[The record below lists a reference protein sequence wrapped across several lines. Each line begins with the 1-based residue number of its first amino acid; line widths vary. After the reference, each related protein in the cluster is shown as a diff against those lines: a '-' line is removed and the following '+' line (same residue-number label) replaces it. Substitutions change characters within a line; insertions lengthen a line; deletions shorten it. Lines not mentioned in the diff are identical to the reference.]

1 MANASSPTIELVAF
15 DGDDTLWHNEHA
27 MAEVETRFHA
37 LMTTYRDVDP
47 QDLLSALLEVER
59 RNLPIFGYGVK
70 SFTLSM
76 IEAAVE
82 FTDQRLAAGDVL
94 RILGWAKELLNRPV
108 ELIDGAHDTVEKV
121 ADQYRVVLIT
131 KGDLLDQRRKI
142 VASGLEDA
150 FDRIDIVSEKD
161 PAAYAAVLEAEG
173 VAPERFVMIGNS
185 WPSDIA
191 PVLELG
197 GHAIWVPYHVTWGHE
212 QVTQS
217 GAASGRSV
225 EVDSI
230 ADAPAVID
238 GWRAQPS

>member
-1 MANASSPTIELVAF
+1 MAASSSPTIELVAF

-37 LMTTYRDVDP
+37 LMTTYREVSS
-47 QDLLSALLEVER
+47 QDLLAALLQVER

-76 IEAAVE
+76 IETAVE
-82 FTDQRLAAGDVL
+82 FTDGRLAAADVH

-108 ELIDGAHDTVEKV
+108 ELIDGAHEAVEKL

-212 QVTQS
+212 QVMQS
-217 GAASGRSV
+217 AVDAGRSV
-225 EVDSI
+225 EVESI

-238 GWRAQPS
+238 GWRGRGS

>member
-1 MANASSPTIELVAF
+1 MAASSSPTIELVAF

-37 LMTTYRDVDP
+37 LMTTYREVSS
-47 QDLLSALLEVER
+47 QDLLAALLQVER

-76 IEAAVE
+76 IETAVE
-82 FTDQRLAAGDVL
+82 FTD
-94 RILGWAKELLNRPV
+94 
-108 ELIDGAHDTVEKV
+108 GAHEAVEKL

-150 FDRIDIVSEKD
+150 FDRIDIVSEKN

-212 QVTQS
+212 QVMQS
-217 GAASGRSV
+217 AVDAGRSV
-225 EVDSI
+225 EVESI

-238 GWRAQPS
+238 GWRGRRS

>member
-15 DGDDTLWHNEHA
+15 DGDDTLWHNEGA

-37 LMTTYRDVDP
+37 LMATYRDVDL
-47 QDLLSALLEVER
+47 QELLAALLQVER

-82 FTDQRLAAGDVL
+82 FTGERLAASDVL

-108 ELIDGAHDTVEKV
+108 ELIEGAHEAVEKV

-161 PAAYAAVLEAEG
+161 RAAYAAVLEGEG

-217 GAASGRSV
+217 ADDAGRSV

-238 GWRAQPS
+238 GWRAPA

>member
-1 MANASSPTIELVAF
+1 
-15 DGDDTLWHNEHA
+15 

-37 LMTTYRDVDP
+37 MMATYREVEP
-47 QDLLSALLEVER
+47 QDLLAALLRVER

-76 IEAAVE
+76 IETAVE
-82 FTDQRLAAGDVL
+82 FTGEQLAASDVL

-108 ELIDGAHDTVEKV
+108 ELIDGAHEAVEKV

-161 PAAYAAVLEAEG
+161 PAAYAAVLDAEG

-185 WPSDIA
+185 WPSDIS
-191 PVLELG
+191 PVLHLG
-197 GHAIWVPYHVTWGHE
+197 GHAIWIPYHVTWGHE
-212 QVTQS
+212 QVS
-217 GAASGRSV
+217 RSAFDSGRSFEV
-225 EVDSI
+225 ESI
-230 ADAPAVID
+230 ADVPAVID
-238 GWRAQPS
+238 GWRAQRS